1 MADLQDELRA
11 IINRDDSLPGGMTA
25 KDADTLALLDGQ
37 ALRLKGV
44 DARETAKFIP
54 GVKIQGSQLGADT
67 QTKLVEQ
74 TMREEGYNVPVP
86 LAEKDVYGRQLGDVT
101 KDTGARLTTRL
112 LEQGYIDPYTTMD
125 RQQATALTMGRL
137 DRAKRKAE
145 EQQTLGDQ
153 LLDSLNE
160 ERAYMGLQAKRMT
173 PDAKGF
179 GAAVD
184 SSGKSDFFSGPMI
197 VREGEDKQGF
207 ATSTFG
213 TGLDI
218 GLAQM
223 KQGLFGTFDMIGEKT
238 GSEFIKNYG
247 KRNVRSLQS
256 ELENLPYLRNA
267 EAIDDKGNWKLDSL
281 GKMIDYTVGTA
292 ASSAPQMVTSIVAA
306 MASPLTFGLSMTL
319 PAAIYTGSV
328 WNAQKEENK
337 SATAAIVSGI
347 TQATLD
353 KIGVTGLGK
362 AAGLNITTKATQ
374 DIVVKELM
382 SKGITKDAA
391 EQMVVKA
398 TQESVKEVSDAMKM
412 IAIKRD
418 LTLKG
423 VGQAAGKGVLAE
435 GPTEGLQ
442 EIAGYL
448 GENVGLPESQEE
460 YNKLKNRTLNAVVG
474 GAILGGTIGGTG
486 RALAIATTPNI
497 IPKEGNDLQF
507 REEYKQRHGV
517 DMMPDTQLLLS
528 RAEKEVGMTNS
539 IPDLDKLA
547 EMETSKRAMEGVGS
561 KIGSFMRDK
570 GLGSL
575 FGKWSSTIMRGKDY
589 IDDSLA
595 TLSTLLGS
603 TRAVNGMSI
612 DDHQKL
618 LEANIFRNFG
628 NKEELLGSFQGK
640 NTTQV
645 SQLLSKNNV
654 VQAISRLINNKR
666 LTGSLHTNESK
677 IDVDSLLG
685 SDVTDKAGIIEY
697 ANRIDNLLTA
707 YNATTGSNI
716 SVEDFLQNKPL
727 DKTIVSKN
735 LGKFIQDIKN
745 TFNVDGEE
753 ATRIAKTILN
763 NNEINSVDD
772 FVDELLNPDSSKF
785 KSTAEI
791 TKILNNPEN
800 KAKFAAYTSNDIL
813 DNAYSLAARGSF
825 ISTNNQ
831 FIGKDG
837 IKLATLIQNALNNGS
852 IDQAEASFMAREIK
866 DYLDMKQGKY
876 NPITN
881 EYARGALNLVNFL
894 STITS
899 LPLAAI
905 SSTVEFSQVYRN
917 LNTKQ
922 SLKATK
928 VLLET
933 SGKEFAALFK
943 DIGSAVGVSGISPV
957 EHRRQLSEAGFL
969 REGGIG
975 NRNDILTGYFQKWNE
990 GFFKITGLT
999 SVTAITRHAKLAIAT
1014 DAINNWVNTV
1024 RNLDGSYTDQQVL
1037 DAKEHLIRIGVD
1049 IDFMTS
1055 IDKDTPVN
1063 QQRVEANIQNGAYN
1077 FVNEAVVVPSMLNR
1091 PKFYSDPYLK
1101 LITQFQ
1107 GYTSA
1112 FTANILPR
1120 LITDLSRKG
1129 SADQR
1134 NTAAVIA
1141 MMFAMSLLALYL
1153 KDMIKYGESP
1163 PKWMKEGKEFQRVVN
1178 QMGILGSGQR
1188 IWDIVSDIT
1197 DNQYKSGSVGGKM
1210 IDQVTSQSPQLAYI
1224 KKLNDALSAP
1234 EGRGIEKGARLLPIF
1249 GTSPALAKYLQK
1261 ELGE

>member
-1 MADLQDELRA
+1 MADLQDRLRA
-11 IINRDDSLPGGMTA
+11 IIDEDTTLPGGMTA

-74 TMREEGYNVPVP
+74 TMREEGYNTPLL
-86 LAEKDVYGRQLGDVT
+86 LAEKDIYGRQLGDVT

-125 RQQATALTMGRL
+125 RQQATALTIGRL
-137 DRAKRKAE
+137 DRAKRKAL
-145 EQQTLGDQ
+145 EQETLGDQ
-153 LLDSLNE
+153 LLNSLNE
-160 ERAYMGLQAKRMT
+160 ERSYMGLQAKRMT

-267 EAIDDKGNWKLDSL
+267 EAIDEKGNWKLDSL

-353 KIGVTGLGK
+353 KIGVSGIGK

-374 DIVVKELM
+374 DMVVKELM

-398 TQESVKEVSDAMKM
+398 TQASVKEVSDAMKM

-423 VGQAAGKGVLAE
+423 VGQAAGRGVLAE

-474 GAILGGTIGGTG
+474 GAILGGTIGGAG
-486 RALAIATTPNI
+486 RVVAIATTPNI
-497 IPKEGNDLQF
+497 MPKEGNDLQF
-507 REEYKQRHGV
+507 REEYKQRHGI
-517 DMMPDTQLLLS
+517 DMMPDTQQLLS

-589 IDDSLA
+589 VDDSLA
-595 TLSTLLGS
+595 TLSTLLGA

-640 NTTQV
+640 NTIQV

-666 LTGSLHTNESK
+666 LTGSQHTNESK

-685 SDVTDKAGIIEY
+685 ADIKDKDGIIEY

-707 YNATTGSNI
+707 YNSNTGSNI

-772 FVDELLNPDSSKF
+772 FVNELLNPDSNKF

-791 TKILNNPEN
+791 TKILNQPEN

-837 IKLATLIQNALNNGS
+837 IKLATLIQNALNKGS

-943 DIGSAVGVSGISPV
+943 DIGSAVGINGISPV

-999 SVTAITRHAKLAIAT
+999 SVTAITRHAKLAIAA

-1024 RNLDGSYTDQQVL
+1024 RNTDGNYTEQQVL

-1063 QQRVEANIQNGAYN
+1063 EQRVIANIQAGSYN
-1077 FVNEAVVVPSMLNR
+1077 LVNEAVVVPSALNR

-1178 QMGILGSGQR
+1178 QMGILGTGQR

>member
-1 MADLQDELRA
+1 MADLQDRLRA
-11 IINRDDSLPGGMTA
+11 IINEDTTLPGGMTA

-54 GVKIQGSQLGADT
+54 GSKIEGSQLGADT
-67 QTKLVEQ
+67 QTKLVEK
-74 TMREEGYNVPVP
+74 TMREEGYNIPVP

-101 KDTGARLTTRL
+101 TDTGARLTTRL
-112 LEQGYIDPYTTMD
+112 LEQGFIDPYTTMD
-125 RQQATALTMGRL
+125 RQQETALTMGRL

-145 EQQTLGDQ
+145 QQQTIGDQ

-173 PDAKGF
+173 VDAKGF

-184 SSGKSDFFSGPMI
+184 SSGKSDFFSSPMMI
-197 VREGEDKQGF
+197 REGEDKQGYAKSNF
-207 ATSTFG
+207 D

-223 KQGLFGTFDMIGEKT
+223 KQGWFGTFDLIGEKT
-238 GSEFIKNYG
+238 GNEFLKSYG
-247 KRNVRSLQS
+247 QRNVRSLQS

-267 EAIDDKGNWKLDSL
+267 EAIDEQGNWKIDSL

-306 MASPLTFGLSMTL
+306 MASPITFGLSMAV

-328 WNAQKEENK
+328 WNNQKEDNK
-337 SATAAIVSGI
+337 SATAAIISGI

-353 KIGVTGLGK
+353 KVGVTGLGK

-374 DIVVKELM
+374 DMVLKELIE
-382 SKGITKDAA
+382 KGISREAA
-391 EQMVVKA
+391 EKMVVKA

-412 IAIKRD
+412 IAIKRE
-418 LTLKG
+418 LSLRGVGEAAVKG
-423 VGQAAGKGVLAE
+423 VIAE

-448 GENVGLPESQEE
+448 GENVGMPESQEE
-460 YNKLKNRTLNAVVG
+460 WNKLKNRTLNAAVG
-474 GAILGGTIGGTG
+474 GAVLGGGIGAAG
-486 RALAIATTPNI
+486 RGVAILTTPNI
-497 IPKEGNDLQF
+497 IPKEGSDLQF

-517 DMMPDTQLLLS
+517 DYVPDTQQLLG
-528 RAEKEVGMTNS
+528 RAEKEVGMTNT
-539 IPDLDKLA
+539 IPSLDKLA
-547 EMETSKRAMEGVGS
+547 EIETSKRAMEGIGS
-561 KIGSFMRDK
+561 KLGSWVKDK
-570 GLGSL
+570 GLSSL

-589 IDDSLA
+589 ADDSLA
-595 TLSTLLGS
+595 TLSTLLGAS
-603 TRAVNGMSI
+603 RAVNGLSI

-618 LEANIFRNFG
+618 LEANIFKNFG
-628 NKEELLGSFQGK
+628 NKEEMLGAFQGK
-640 NTTQV
+640 DTNEV
-645 SQLLSKNNV
+645 SQLLSKSNV
-654 VQAISRLINNKR
+654 VQAISRLINNKK
-666 LTGSLHTNESK
+666 LTGAKHINESNIN
-677 IDVDSLLG
+677 IDSILG
-685 SDVTDKAGIIEY
+685 ADVKDKAGIIEY
-697 ANRIDNLLTA
+697 ANRIDNLLKA
-707 YNATTGSNI
+707 YNSATGSDI
-716 SVEDFLQNKPL
+716 SVESFLENKPL

-735 LGKFIQDIKN
+735 LDKFIEDIKN
-745 TFNVDGEE
+745 TFNIDGVE
-753 ATRIAKTILN
+753 AMQIAKTILN

-772 FVDELLNPDSSKF
+772 FVDELLNPEASKF
-785 KSTAEI
+785 KSKAEI
-791 TKILNNPEN
+791 EKILNSPEN
-800 KAKFAAYTSNDIL
+800 KGKFSAYTSNDVL

-825 ISTNNQ
+825 ISTNKE

-837 IKLATLIQNALNNGS
+837 IKLATLIQNALNKGS
-852 IDQAEASFMAREIK
+852 ITQEEASFMAREIK
-866 DYLDMKQGKY
+866 DYLDMKQGNY
-876 NPITN
+876 HPITN

-905 SSTVEFSQVYRN
+905 SSTVEFAQVYRN

-928 VLLET
+928 SLLET
-933 SGKEFAALFK
+933 SGKEFSALFR
-943 DIGSAVGVSGISPV
+943 DIGNAVGISGISPV
-957 EHRRQLSEAGFL
+957 AHRKQLSEAGFL

-999 SVTAITRHAKLAIAT
+999 SITAITRHAKLSIAA
-1014 DAINNWVNTV
+1014 DAINNWVETV
-1024 RNLDGSYTDQQVL
+1024 RNLDGKYTLQQVT

-1055 IDKDTPVN
+1055 IDKDTSVN
-1063 QQRVEANIQNGAYN
+1063 QQRVESNLQAGAYN
-1077 FVNEAVVVPSMLNR
+1077 LVNEAVVVPSALNR

-1129 SADQR
+1129 SADQQ
-1134 NTAAVIA
+1134 NAAATIA
-1141 MMFAMSLLALYL
+1141 MMFALSLLALYL
-1153 KDMIKYGESP
+1153 KDIIKYGESP

-1178 QMGILGSGQR
+1178 QMGILGTGQR
-1188 IWDIVSDIT
+1188 IWDILSDIT
-1197 DNQYKSGSVGGKM
+1197 DNQYKSNSFGGRM
-1210 IDQVTSQSPQLAYI
+1210 VDQISSQSPQLAYLNKI
-1224 KKLNDALSAP
+1224 NDALSAP